1 MKHRS
6 VIAYVIVA
14 AALFA
19 APQLSHDLQNLRS
32 ALGSRVSVGLMRT
45 FLSLPSEDGAAVRVG
60 APRPAETQ
68 LASCPKQGPAAKQR
82 KSQPAR
88 AAVRTAEVAGDELA
102 MIEPPMLEPPPHESP
117 REVAMIIP
125 PDAGIN
131 PRDVARA
138 VAGAPAVRVEM
149 VEALRLAGKARVDYV
164 SARFE
169 AKGGEW
175 HKAEEALR
183 NIEAALPGSYEL
195 RLDRNGSKTKVLKFR
210 RAPAPCCAPAPAP
223 APRAPRPTGV
233 DAATDWPMP
242 ASAVTAHATFVSE

>member
-19 APQLSHDLQNLRS
+19 APQLSHDLENMRS

-45 FLSLPSEDGAAVRVG
+45 FLSLPSAEGAAARVG

-68 LASCPKQGPAAKQR
+68 LASCQKQGPAAKQR
-82 KSQPAR
+82 KAGPAR
-88 AAVRTAEVAGDELA
+88 AASRAAGVAGDELA

-125 PDAGIN
+125 PDAGID
-131 PRDVARA
+131 PRGAARA
-138 VAGAPAVRVEM
+138 YAGASAVRVER

-164 SARFE
+164 AARLE

-175 HKAEEALR
+175 RKAEESLR
-183 NIEAALPGSYEL
+183 NIEAALPGTYEF
-195 RLDRNGSKTKVLKFR
+195 RLDSNGSKAKVLKVR
-210 RAPAPCCAPAPAP
+210 RAPSPCCPPAPAP
-223 APRAPRPTGV
+223 PAPRPTGV
-233 DAATDWPMP
+233 DAAAAWPMP
-242 ASAVTAHATFVSE
+242 ASAVGAHVSFVSE